1 MAGSDPMNGGPTV
14 VKLGGSFA
22 LSPHLRDWI
31 AAIAACAGRVV
42 IVPGGG
48 PFAGAVRAAQ
58 APMGFDDRAAH
69 RMSLLAMEQY
79 GCAIASLDA
88 RLTLAD
94 SFEAIDRGL
103 AEARVP
109 VWLPARMAL
118 ADASVPQSW
127 DVTSDSLGLWLASR
141 IGARR
146 LVLVKHVETQEN
158 SMRVADLTARDVVDK
173 AFAQFL
179 AASAVPAFILGAREH
194 GAVCS
199 KAPDDAY
206 VRILA

>member
-1 MAGSDPMNGGPTV
+1 MAARDLDECGPTV

-22 LSPHLRDWI
+22 LSPDLRDWI
-31 AAIAACAGRVV
+31 AAIAACAGHIV

-69 RMSLLAMEQY
+69 RMGLLAMEQY
-79 GCAIASLDA
+79 GCAIASLDR

-94 SFEAIDRGL
+94 SLEAIGRGL
-103 AEARVP
+103 AEGTVP

-118 ADASVPQSW
+118 ADASIPQSW
-127 DVTSDSLGLWLASR
+127 DVTSDSLGVWLASR

-146 LVLVKHVETQEN
+146 LVLVKHVETREN
-158 SMRVADLTARDVVDK
+158 IMRAADLTARDVVDK

-179 AASAVPAFILGAREH
+179 AASSVPAFILAPGRH
-194 GAVCS
+194 GAVFCR
-199 KAPDDAY
+199 APDDAY
-206 VRILA
+206 VRIIV